1 MADFQSEFKGEGFIG
16 SIIVTIHHRVQ
27 DVSLAPPRLK

>member
-16 SIIVTIHHRVQ
+16 SIIVTIHHPWTRPVT
-27 DVSLAPPRLK
+27 